1 MKAPA
6 FVQNMNRKQKRSLY
20 TILAAAALFVVALL
34 LPVEG
39 VWELLIYLI
48 PYGLIGWRVIWKAVK
63 NISRGQVF
71 DENFLMC
78 VASIGAMCA
87 GDSKEAVA
95 VMLFYQVGE
104 LFESCAVGKSR
115 RSIAA
120 LMDIRPDV
128 AHVERG
134 GALADVDPEEV
145 EIGERI
151 VIQPGERV
159 PLDGEVIEGASTLDT
174 AALTGESV
182 PREIHPGEDVI
193 SGCINLSGVL
203 HVRVNKRF
211 GESTVARILELVEN
225 ASSNKAKSE
234 NFITKFARWY
244 TPAVCLAALLLAVV
258 PSLITGDW
266 GEWVSRALIFLVV
279 SCPCALVISVPLSF
293 FGGIGGASANGILIK
308 GGNFVETL
316 AQVDTV
322 VFDKTGTL
330 TQGNF
335 EVTAIHPEKV
345 PEQEL
350 LEIAALAENYS
361 THPIS
366 ASLKRAFGLP
376 LDESRISDVEEL
388 SGKGV
393 IATVDGKNVAVGN
406 GRLMQYVGVDWH
418 ECENS
423 GTIVHVAA
431 DGAYMGHIV
440 ISDMLKPQSKAAI
453 QALKDCGV
461 KQSVMLTGDR
471 KDVAEAVAR
480 ELGVDGV
487 YSELL
492 PADKVAQVEKLL
504 ATQQK
509 GEKLA
514 FVGDGIN
521 DAPVLSRADVGIAMG
536 ALGSDAAIEAAD
548 VVLMDDKPSKI
559 ATAIRIAKRT
569 LGIARQNVVFSIGV
583 KVGVLLLATCGLA
596 TLWLAVFADVGVM
609 VLAVLNATRALHPVQ
624 RNIPGNKMISW

>member
-1 MKAPA
+1 MTAPA
-6 FVQNMNRKQKRSLY
+6 VVQSMNRKQKRSLD
-20 TILAAAALFVVALL
+20 TILIAAALFIVALL

-39 VWELLIYLI
+39 IWELLIYLI
-48 PYGLIGWRVIWKAVK
+48 PYGVIGWRVIWKAIK
-63 NISRGQVF
+63 NISRGQIF
-71 DENFLMC
+71 DENFLMG

-87 GDSKEAVA
+87 GEYKEAVA

-128 AHVERG
+128 AHVERD
-134 GALADVDPEEV
+134 GALITVDPEEV

-244 TPAVCLAALLLAVV
+244 TPAVCLSALLLAVV

-366 ASLKRAFGLP
+366 ASLKRAFGMP

-431 DGAYMGHIV
+431 DGTYMGHIV

-480 ELGVDGV
+480 ELGVDQV
-487 YSELL
+487 HSELL

-504 ATQQK
+504 AHQQK

-514 FVGDGIN
+514 FVGDGII
-521 DAPVLSRADVGIAMG
+521 DAPVLSRADVGVAMG

-548 VVLMDDKPSKI
+548 VVLMDDNPEKI
-559 ATAIRIAKRT
+559 ATAIRISKRT
-569 LGIARQNVVFSIGV
+569 LTIVHQNIVFALGV
-583 KVGVLLLATCGLA
+583 KFIVLILSALGLG
-596 TLWLAVFADVGVM
+596 TMWIAVFADVGVS
-609 VLAVLNATRALHPVQ
+609 VLAILNAMRAL
-624 RNIPGNKMISW
+624 RFRAK

>member
-1 MKAPA
+1 
-6 FVQNMNRKQKRSLY
+6 
-20 TILAAAALFVVALL
+20 
-34 LPVEG
+34 
-39 VWELLIYLI
+39 
-48 PYGLIGWRVIWKAVK
+48 
-63 NISRGQVF
+63 
-71 DENFLMC
+71 MC

-104 LFESCAVGKSR
+104 LFESLAVGKSR

-128 AHVERG
+128 AHVERD

-225 ASSNKAKSE
+225 ASSNKARSE

-440 ISDMLKPQSKAAI
+440 ISDMLKPQSKAAV

-548 VVLMDDKPSKI
+548 VVLMDDNPEKI
-559 ATAIRIAKRT
+559 ATAIRISKRT
-569 LGIARQNVVFSIGV
+569 LTIVHQNIAFALGV
-583 KVGVLLLATCGLA
+583 KFIVLILSALGLGNM
-596 TLWLAVFADVGVM
+596 WIAVFADVGVS
-609 VLAVLNATRALHPVQ
+609 VLAILNAMRAL
-624 RNIPGNKMISW
+624 RFRD

>member
-6 FVQNMNRKQKRSLY
+6 FVQSMNRKQKRSLY
-20 TILAAAALFVVALL
+20 TILIAAALFIVALL

-39 VWELLIYLI
+39 IWELLIYLI
-48 PYGLIGWRVIWKAVK
+48 PYGVIGWRVIWKAIK
-63 NISRGQVF
+63 NISRGQIF
-71 DENFLMC
+71 DENFLMG

-87 GDSKEAVA
+87 GEYKEAVA

-128 AHVERG
+128 AHVERD
-134 GALADVDPEEV
+134 GALITVDPEEV

-244 TPAVCLAALLLAVV
+244 TPAVCLSALLLAVV

-393 IATVDGKNVAVGN
+393 IATVDGRNVAVGN

-480 ELGVDGV
+480 ELGVDQV
-487 YSELL
+487 HSELL

-504 ATQQK
+504 AHQQK

-521 DAPVLSRADVGIAMG
+521 DAPVLTRADVGIAMG
-536 ALGSDAAIEAAD
+536 AMGSDAAIEAAD
-548 VVLMDDKPSKI
+548 VVLMDDKPSNI
-559 ATAIRIAKRT
+559 ARAIDVARKTMRIVWENIVFALAVKLIILALAA
-569 LGIARQNVVFSIGV
+569 LGIASM
-583 KVGVLLLATCGLA
+583 
-596 TLWLAVFADVGVM
+596 WLAVFGDVGV
-609 VLAVLNATRALHPVQ
+609 AIIAILNAMRAMRVG
-624 RNIPGNKMISW
+624 GNGAAGR

>member
-6 FVQNMNRKQKRSLY
+6 FVHNMNRKQKRSLY

-48 PYGLIGWRVIWKAVK
+48 PYGLIGWRVIWKAIK

-393 IATVDGKNVAVGN
+393 IATVDGRNVAVGN

-504 ATQQK
+504 VTQQK

-548 VVLMDDKPSKI
+548 VVLMDDNPEKI
-559 ATAIRIAKRT
+559 ATAIRISKRT
-569 LGIARQNVVFSIGV
+569 LTIVHQNIAFALGV
-583 KVGVLLLATCGLA
+583 KFIVLILSALGLGNM
-596 TLWLAVFADVGVM
+596 WIAVFADVGVS
-609 VLAVLNATRALHPVQ
+609 VLAILNAMREL
-624 RNIPGNKMISW
+624 RFRD

>member
-6 FVQNMNRKQKRSLY
+6 FVQNMNRKQKRSLC
-20 TILAAAALFVVALL
+20 TILIAAALFVVALM

-39 VWELLIYLI
+39 VWELMIYLI
-48 PYGLIGWRVIWKAVK
+48 PYGLIGWRVIWKAIK

-128 AHVERG
+128 AHVERD

-244 TPAVCLAALLLAVV
+244 TPAVCLSALLLAVV

-453 QALKDCGV
+453 HALKDCGV

-504 ATQQK
+504 AKQQK

-548 VVLMDDKPSKI
+548 VVLMDDNPQKI
-559 ATAIRIAKRT
+559 ATAIRISKRT
-569 LGIARQNVVFSIGV
+569 LTIVHQNIAFALGV
-583 KVGVLLLATCGLA
+583 KFIVLILSALGLGNM
-596 TLWLAVFADVGVM
+596 WIAVFADVGVS
-609 VLAVLNATRALHPVQ
+609 VLAILNAMRAL
-624 RNIPGNKMISW
+624 RFRD

>member
-6 FVQNMNRKQKRSLY
+6 LLQNMNRKQKRSLW
-20 TILAAAALFVVALL
+20 TILIAAALFVVALL

-39 VWELLIYLI
+39 VWELLAYLI
-48 PYGLIGWRVIWKAVK
+48 PYGAIAWKVIWKAVK
-63 NISRGQVF
+63 NISRGQIF

-78 VASIGAMCA
+78 VASLGAMCA
-87 GDSKEAVA
+87 GDYKEAVA

-104 LFESCAVGKSR
+104 LFESLAVGKSR

-128 AHVERG
+128 AHVERD

-151 VIQPGERV
+151 VVQPGERV
-159 PLDGEVIEGASTLDT
+159 PLDGEVIEGTSTLDT

-225 ASSNKAKSE
+225 AASNKAKSE

-244 TPAVCLAALLLAVV
+244 TPAVCAAALLLAVV
-258 PSLITGDW
+258 PPLFVGNW

-316 AQVDTV
+316 AKVDTV
-322 VFDKTGTL
+322 VLDKTGTL

-335 EVTAIHPEKV
+335 EVTAIHPESV
-345 PEQEL
+345 SEQEL

-393 IATVDGKNVAVGN
+393 IATVDGRRVAVGN
-406 GRLMQYVGVDWH
+406 GKLMNYVGVEWH

-431 DGAYMGHIV
+431 GGAYMGHIV
-440 ISDMLKPQSKAAI
+440 ISDMLKP
-453 QALKDCGV
+453 
-461 KQSVMLTGDR
+461 
-471 KDVAEAVAR
+471 
-480 ELGVDGV
+480 
-487 YSELL
+487 
-492 PADKVAQVEKLL
+492 
-504 ATQQK
+504 
-509 GEKLA
+509 
-514 FVGDGIN
+514 
-521 DAPVLSRADVGIAMG
+521 
-536 ALGSDAAIEAAD
+536 
-548 VVLMDDKPSKI
+548 
-559 ATAIRIAKRT
+559 
-569 LGIARQNVVFSIGV
+569 
-583 KVGVLLLATCGLA
+583 
-596 TLWLAVFADVGVM
+596 
-609 VLAVLNATRALHPVQ
+609 
-624 RNIPGNKMISW
+624 

>member
-128 AHVERG
+128 AHVERDG
-134 GALADVDPEEV
+134 VLADVDPEEV

-393 IATVDGKNVAVGN
+393 IATVDGRNVAVGN

-440 ISDMLKPQSKAAI
+440 ISDMLKPQSKAAV

-548 VVLMDDKPSKI
+548 VVLMDDNPQKI
-559 ATAIRIAKRT
+559 ATAIRISKRT
-569 LGIARQNVVFSIGV
+569 LTIVHQNIVFALGV
-583 KVGVLLLATCGLA
+583 KFIVLILSALGFGNM
-596 TLWLAVFADVGVM
+596 WIAVFADVGVS
-609 VLAVLNATRALHPVQ
+609 VLAILNAMRAL
-624 RNIPGNKMISW
+624 RFRD

>member
-6 FVQNMNRKQKRSLY
+6 FVQSMNRKQKRSLY
-20 TILAAAALFVVALL
+20 TILLAAALFVIALL

-39 VWELLIYLI
+39 VWELLAYLI
-48 PYGLIGWRVIWKAVK
+48 PYGVIGWKVIWKAVK

-78 VASIGAMCA
+78 VASVGAMCA
-87 GDSKEAVA
+87 GDYREAVA

-145 EIGERI
+145 EIGEYI
-151 VIQPGERV
+151 VVRPGERV

-203 HVRVNKRF
+203 RVRVNKRF

-406 GRLMQYVGVDWH
+406 GKLMSYIGVDWH

-471 KDVAEAVAR
+471 RDVAEAVAR
-480 ELGVDGV
+480 ELGVDQV
-487 YSELL
+487 HSELL
-492 PADKVAQVEKLL
+492 PGDKVAQVEKLL
-504 ATQQK
+504 SHQQK

-521 DAPVLSRADVGIAMG
+521 DAPVLSRADVGVAMG

-548 VVLMDDKPSKI
+548 VVLMDDNPQKI
-559 ATAIRIAKRT
+559 ATAIRISKRT
-569 LGIARQNVVFSIGV
+569 LTIVHQNIVFALGV
-583 KVGVLLLATCGLA
+583 KFIVLILSALGLGNM
-596 TLWLAVFADVGVM
+596 WIAVFADVGVS
-609 VLAVLNATRALHPVQ
+609 VLAILNAMRAL
-624 RNIPGNKMISW
+624 RFRD

>member
-6 FVQNMNRKQKRSLY
+6 FVQSMNRKQKRSLY

-48 PYGLIGWRVIWKAVK
+48 PYGLIGWRVIWKAIK

-504 ATQQK
+504 VTQQK

-548 VVLMDDKPSKI
+548 VVLMDDNPEKI
-559 ATAIRIAKRT
+559 ATAIRISKRT
-569 LGIARQNVVFSIGV
+569 LTIVHQNIAFALGV
-583 KVGVLLLATCGLA
+583 KFIVLILSALGLGNM
-596 TLWLAVFADVGVM
+596 WIAVFADVGVS
-609 VLAVLNATRALHPVQ
+609 VLAILNAMRAL
-624 RNIPGNKMISW
+624 RFRD

>member
-393 IATVDGKNVAVGN
+393 IATVDGKHVAVGN
-406 GRLMQYVGVDWH
+406 GKLMDHVGVCWH
-418 ECENS
+418 DCENS

-548 VVLMDDKPSKI
+548 VVLMDDNPQKI
-559 ATAIRIAKRT
+559 ATAIRISKRT
-569 LGIARQNVVFSIGV
+569 LTIVHQNIVFALGV
-583 KVGVLLLATCGLA
+583 KFIVMILSALGLGNM
-596 TLWLAVFADVGVM
+596 WIAVFADVGVS
-609 VLAVLNATRALHPVQ
+609 VLAILNAMRAL
-624 RNIPGNKMISW
+624 RFRD

>member
-6 FVQNMNRKQKRSLY
+6 FVQNMNRKQKRSLC
-20 TILAAAALFVVALL
+20 TILIAAALFVVALL

-39 VWELLIYLI
+39 IWELLIYLI
-48 PYGLIGWRVIWKAVK
+48 PYGLIGWRVIWKAIK

-128 AHVERG
+128 AHVERD

-393 IATVDGKNVAVGN
+393 IATVDGRNVAVGN

-471 KDVAEAVAR
+471 RDVAEAVAR

-492 PADKVAQVEKLL
+492 PADKVDQVEKLL

-548 VVLMDDKPSKI
+548 VVLMDDNPQKI
-559 ATAIRIAKRT
+559 ATAIRISKRT
-569 LGIARQNVVFSIGV
+569 LTIVHQNIVFALGV
-583 KVGVLLLATCGLA
+583 KFIVLILSALGLGNM
-596 TLWLAVFADVGVM
+596 WIAVFADVGVS
-609 VLAVLNATRALHPVQ
+609 VLAILNAMRAL
-624 RNIPGNKMISW
+624 RFRD

>member
-48 PYGLIGWRVIWKAVK
+48 PYGLIGWRVIWKAIK

-128 AHVERG
+128 AHVERD

-244 TPAVCLAALLLAVV
+244 TPAVCLSALLLAVV

-366 ASLKRAFGLP
+366 ASLKRAFGML

-453 QALKDCGV
+453 HALKDCGV

-504 ATQQK
+504 AKQQK

-548 VVLMDDKPSKI
+548 VVLMDDNPQKI
-559 ATAIRIAKRT
+559 ATAIRISKRT
-569 LGIARQNVVFSIGV
+569 LTIVHQNIAFALGV
-583 KVGVLLLATCGLA
+583 KFIVLILSALGLGNM
-596 TLWLAVFADVGVM
+596 WIAVFADVGVS
-609 VLAVLNATRALHPVQ
+609 VLAILNAMRAL
-624 RNIPGNKMISW
+624 RFRD

>member
-6 FVQNMNRKQKRSLY
+6 FVQSMNRKQKRSLY
-20 TILAAAALFVVALL
+20 TILIAAALFIVALL

-39 VWELLIYLI
+39 IWELLIYLI
-48 PYGLIGWRVIWKAVK
+48 PYGVIGWRVIWKAIK
-63 NISRGQVF
+63 NISRGQIF
-71 DENFLMC
+71 DENFLMG

-87 GDSKEAVA
+87 GDYKEAVA

-128 AHVERG
+128 AHVERD

-151 VIQPGERV
+151 VVQPGERV
-159 PLDGEVIEGASTLDT
+159 PLDGEVIDGTSTLDT

-244 TPAVCLAALLLAVV
+244 TPAVCLSALLLAVV

-366 ASLKRAFGLP
+366 ASLKRAFGML

-406 GRLMQYVGVDWH
+406 GRLMDHVGVDWH

-431 DGAYMGHIV
+431 DGTYMGHIV

-461 KQSVMLTGDR
+461 KQSVLLTGDR

-480 ELGVDGV
+480 ELGVDQV
-487 YSELL
+487 HSELL

-504 ATQQK
+504 AHQQK

-521 DAPVLSRADVGIAMG
+521 DAPVLSRADVGVAMG

-548 VVLMDDKPSKI
+548 VVLMDDNPEKI
-559 ATAIRIAKRT
+559 ATAIRISKRT
-569 LGIARQNVVFSIGV
+569 LTIVHQNIVFALGV
-583 KVGVLLLATCGLA
+583 KFIVLILSALGLGNM
-596 TLWLAVFADVGVM
+596 WIAVFADVGVS
-609 VLAVLNATRALHPVQ
+609 VLAILNAMRALRV
-624 RNIPGNKMISW
+624 RAK

>member
-48 PYGLIGWRVIWKAVK
+48 PYGLIGWRVIWKAIK

-393 IATVDGKNVAVGN
+393 IATVDGRNVAVGN

-548 VVLMDDKPSKI
+548 VVLMDDNPQKI
-559 ATAIRIAKRT
+559 ATAIRISKRT
-569 LGIARQNVVFSIGV
+569 LTIVHQNIVFALGV
-583 KVGVLLLATCGLA
+583 KFIVLILSALGFGNM
-596 TLWLAVFADVGVM
+596 WIAVFADVGVS
-609 VLAVLNATRALHPVQ
+609 VLAIFNAMRAL
-624 RNIPGNKMISW
+624 RFRD

>member
-6 FVQNMNRKQKRSLY
+6 FVQSMNRKQKRSLY
-20 TILAAAALFVVALL
+20 AILLAAALFVIALL

-39 VWELLIYLI
+39 VWELLAYLI
-48 PYGLIGWRVIWKAVK
+48 PYGVIGWKVIWKAVK

-78 VASIGAMCA
+78 VASVGAMCA
-87 GDSKEAVA
+87 GDYKEAVA

-145 EIGERI
+145 EIGEYI
-151 VIQPGERV
+151 VVRPGERV

-203 HVRVNKRF
+203 RVRVNKRF

-406 GRLMQYVGVDWH
+406 GKLMSYIGVDWH

-471 KDVAEAVAR
+471 RDVAEAVAR
-480 ELGVDGV
+480 ELGVDQV
-487 YSELL
+487 HSELL
-492 PADKVAQVEKLL
+492 PGDKVAQVEKLL
-504 ATQQK
+504 AHQQK

-548 VVLMDDKPSKI
+548 VVLMDDNPQKI
-559 ATAIRIAKRT
+559 ATAIRISKRT
-569 LGIARQNVVFSIGV
+569 LTIVHQNIVFALGV
-583 KVGVLLLATCGLA
+583 KFIVLILSALGLGNM
-596 TLWLAVFADVGVM
+596 WIAVFADVGVS
-609 VLAVLNATRALHPVQ
+609 VLAILNAMRAL
-624 RNIPGNKMISW
+624 RFRD

>member
-6 FVQNMNRKQKRSLY
+6 FVQNMNRKQKRSLC
-20 TILAAAALFVVALL
+20 TILIAAALFVVALL

-39 VWELLIYLI
+39 IWELLIYLI
-48 PYGLIGWRVIWKAVK
+48 PYGLIGWRVIWKAIK

-128 AHVERG
+128 AHVERD

-159 PLDGEVIEGASTLDT
+159 PLDGEVIEGTSTLDT

-244 TPAVCLAALLLAVV
+244 TPAVCLSALLLAVV

-335 EVTAIHPEKV
+335 EVTAIHPESV

-406 GRLMQYVGVDWH
+406 GRLMSYIGVDWH

-471 KDVAEAVAR
+471 RDVAEAVAR

-504 ATQQK
+504 AKQQK

-548 VVLMDDKPSKI
+548 VVLMDDNPQKI
-559 ATAIRIAKRT
+559 ATAIRISKRT
-569 LGIARQNVVFSIGV
+569 LTIVHQNIAFALGV
-583 KVGVLLLATCGLA
+583 KFIVLILSALGLGNM
-596 TLWLAVFADVGVM
+596 WIAVFADVGVS
-609 VLAVLNATRALHPVQ
+609 VLAILNAMRAL
-624 RNIPGNKMISW
+624 RFRD